1 MSRSFIKKFEKAEDL
16 SEMFQ
21 IVKEIVYEY
30 TGEERAGLMLGLA
43 EMGGGPG
50 QFIGAFHPVGSNVI
64 VLNKTPMKVVESAKP
79 QLYKAYCFH
88 LLLHE
93 YLHSIGI
100 FDEEITR
107 TVTAVISER
116 SFGKYHP
123 VSLVAKD
130 FNSIFPEIFYSSL
143 FWRPNEGFNIEIVK
157 DFDRRS
163 VTYIG

>member
-1 MSRSFIKKFEKAEDL
+1 MSKSVIKKFEKAEDL
-16 SEMFQ
+16 SEMFE
-21 IVKEIVYEY
+21 IVKEIVYEQ
-30 TGEERAGLMLGLA
+30 TGEQRGGLMLGLA

-50 QFIGAFHPVGSNVI
+50 WFVGAFHPVGSNII
-64 VLNKTPMKVVESAKP
+64 VLNKTPMRIVESAKP

-100 FDEEITR
+100 FDEEMTR
-107 TVTAVISER
+107 DVTAVISER
-116 SFGKYHP
+116 TFGKYHP

-130 FNSIFPEIFYSSL
+130 FNRVFPEVFYSSL
-143 FWRPNEGFNIEIVK
+143 NWRPSEGLNVEIVK
-157 DFDRRS
+157 DFDRGS